1 MSLLDSEAENPLR
14 IAAVP
19 AGHPY
24 AQHLLDPA
32 AGPGDAIVLLPDP
45 TPPGA
50 AAGQWWPP
58 VMLDGDWVRANA
70 HTFDLLHLHFG
81 TESFTLPQLQAVLD
95 ALRAVRRPL
104 VFTVHD
110 LTNPQLVDQAPHLAQ
125 LDLLVP
131 AADEVVTLTAGAA
144 ALVRERW
151 GREAVVIG
159 HPMLAGRRVVEA
171 AARPV
176 PDAANGASGRSPL
189 TIGVHLRDLRPNI
202 DALGT
207 VETLLGAVGLLRE
220 SGLDLAVIVDLNE
233 RVRDEGV
240 RQALRAQTSGT
251 AGVELREHP
260 RFSDDDLADDLT
272 HVDVEVLPYRHG
284 THSGWLE
291 LCWDLGVAVAA
302 PSVGFFSEQHAG
314 RGEVA
319 SFQPGSVPSL
329 AQALL
334 ELIAPIEAAAPVQS
348 HRAARRAALV
358 RDRASWRARQQRD
371 IHRAHLDV
379 YRRALAAVAV

>member
-1 MSLLDSEAENPLR
+1 MSLHDSEAGNPLR

-32 AGPGDAIVLLPDP
+32 AGPGDGIVLLPDP
-45 TPPGA
+45 TPTGA
-50 AAGQWWPP
+50 ADGQWWPP
-58 VMLDGDWVRANA
+58 VMLEAEWIRANA

-81 TESFTLPQLQAVLD
+81 IESFTLPQLQAGLD
-95 ALRAVRRPL
+95 ALHTAGRPL

-131 AADEVVTLTAGAA
+131 AADEIITLTAGAA
-144 ALVRERW
+144 ALVGGRW
-151 GREAVVIG
+151 GREAVVIE
-159 HPMLAGRRVVEA
+159 HPMLAAHATTPSAPGA
-171 AARPV
+171 AAKAPRT
-176 PDAANGASGRSPL
+176 SL
-189 TIGVHLRDLRPNI
+189 ITIGVHLRDLRPNI

-207 VETLLGAVGLLRE
+207 VETLLDAVGVLRE

-233 RVRDEGV
+233 RVRDEDA
-240 RQALRAQTSGT
+240 RRALRRRT
-251 AGVELREHP
+251 ADEPGVELREHP
-260 RFSDDDLADDLT
+260 RLSDSELAEALSQ
-272 HVDVEVLPYRHG
+272 VDVEVLPYRHG

-302 PSVGFFSEQHAG
+302 PAVGFFGEQHG
-314 RGEVA
+314 GQDEVA
-319 SFQPGSVPSL
+319 VFQPGSVPSMV
-329 AQALL
+329 QALL
-334 ELIAPIEAAAPVQS
+334 QLITPIEAAGAE
-348 HRAARRAALV
+348 RRATLV
-358 RDRASWRARQQRD
+358 RERSAWRAEQQRD
-371 IHRAHLDV
+371 IHRAHLAV